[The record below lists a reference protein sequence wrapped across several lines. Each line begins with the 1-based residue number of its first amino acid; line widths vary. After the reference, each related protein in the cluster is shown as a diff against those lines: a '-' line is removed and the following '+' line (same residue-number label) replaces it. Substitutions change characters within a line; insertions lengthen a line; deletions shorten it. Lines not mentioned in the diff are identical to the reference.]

1 MESQVANTES
11 SSHSSDFDDSE
22 ILIGEQVILLINEV
36 FLTNVSG
43 LLTNK

>member
-43 LLTNK
+43 LFNK